1 MSSSDKYY
9 LIFRRSDDRHG
20 GIENLYGWTANKS
33 ILNAF
38 LKQRSKNKYMVERM
52 ELNGSEIEYCSN
64 RKMLSTEY
72 LDLRSELMIDILE
85 LKSCQSGTI
94 VKFFTTEE
102 EKQRIERD
110 IKVMFDELRSFDRID
125 DERIIN
131 LVNLYNKLDEK
142 YMDALEYIGYRP
154 KEISYLYDK
163 VDDMYGDDREVG
175 IDCIGFDSEDG
186 CHITSDEYSNDP
198 SKVIIYSL
206 ESVIKVLK
214 DDL

>member
-1 MSSSDKYY
+1 MSSSSKFY

-20 GIENLYGWTANKS
+20 GIEDFYGWTANKS

-38 LKQRSKNKYMVERM
+38 LKQRSKNKYVVERM
-52 ELNGSEIEYCSN
+52 ELNGTEIEYCSN

-85 LKSCQSGTI
+85 LKSCQSGAT

-125 DERIIN
+125 DENIIK

-142 YMDALEYIGYRP
+142 YMDALECIGYRP
-154 KEISYLYDK
+154 MEISYIYDK
-163 VDDMYGDDREVG
+163 VDDIYGDREVG
-175 IDCIGFDSEDG
+175 IDDCVGFDSEDG
-186 CHITSDEYSNDP
+186 CHITTDEYSNDP